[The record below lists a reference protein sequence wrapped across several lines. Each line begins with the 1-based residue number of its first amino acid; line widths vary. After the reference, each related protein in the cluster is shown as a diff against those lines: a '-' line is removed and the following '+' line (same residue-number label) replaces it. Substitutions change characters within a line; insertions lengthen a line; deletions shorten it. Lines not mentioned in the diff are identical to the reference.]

1 MPDIDALSLPGDPD
15 FPSEAFSVG
24 RDGDLVEQRWLGD
37 EPYYLHHV
45 DLPRSDVT
53 VHRGI
58 PVTTP
63 IRTVID
69 IACDTE
75 PDQLDAVIGD
85 CLGRGL
91 FTVEEAWHRLG
102 QPDMARRH
110 GAELV
115 REALRRRGLG

>member
-1 MPDIDALSLPGDPD
+1 MPDIDDLCLPGDPD
-15 FPSEAFSVG
+15 FPTEAFSVG
-24 RDGDLVEQRWLGD
+24 RDGDLVERRWLGD

-45 DLPRSDVT
+45 DIPASDIT

-69 IACDTE
+69 IACDTQ
-75 PDQLDAVIGD
+75 PDHLDAVIDD
-85 CLGRGL
+85 CLGRRL
-91 FTVEEAWHRLG
+91 FTVEEAWHRLD
-102 QPDMARRH
+102 QPDMAQRH

-115 REALRRRGLG
+115 REALRRRGPR